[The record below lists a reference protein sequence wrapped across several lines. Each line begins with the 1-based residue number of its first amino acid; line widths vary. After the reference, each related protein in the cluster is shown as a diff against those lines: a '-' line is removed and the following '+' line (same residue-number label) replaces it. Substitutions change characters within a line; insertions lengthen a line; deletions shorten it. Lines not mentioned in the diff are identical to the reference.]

1 MLKHI
6 CSPSKI
12 KIKKYFGKQEQ
23 GISLVISLLFLVV
36 LSMLALT
43 AIRTNIV
50 EEKLAGNSRDW
61 TLAFEAAEAALREGE
76 KDIQSGTRFIGET
89 GFDIN
94 CINGTNG
101 LCKPQTDG
109 TAIWQDLEQAGN
121 TGWLYGAN
129 IGPSIAYGTYASP
142 NTSISS
148 VAKQPRYIIEVI
160 TEKGSSLVQKS
171 YGSQGNQ
178 YVYRITA
185 RGFGASVD
193 TNGNPIARVTL
204 QSTYKP

>member
-1 MLKHI
+1 MTKKFF
-6 CSPSKI
+6 SSQKI
-12 KIKKYFGKQEQ
+12 KVKKHYCKNEK
-23 GISLVISLLFLVV
+23 GISLVISLIFLVV
-36 LSMLALT
+36 LSILALT

-76 KDIQSGTRFIGET
+76 KDVQSGTRFIGEG
-89 GFDIN
+89 GFDSS
-94 CINGTNG
+94 CTNG

-129 IGPSIAYGTYASP
+129 VGPSIAYGTYASP
-142 NTSISS
+142 NTSIAS
-148 VAKQPRYIIEVI
+148 VAKQPRYIIEVL

-193 TNGNPIARVTL
+193 ANGNPIARVTL